1 MSQETKV
8 EKQTRLEQEG
18 IQARKEQ
25 TIKNDFS
32 KNGEIYNEE
41 NDLALSHD
49 DELHPLGKGSGHG
62 GHTHVVPNRRA
73 SKTAIDRSQF
83 DTERGGGSYDIFGMN
98 DAGGRKR
105 STMINLYSA
114 NYQYNENSIDTSKNI
129 EDGQWVNK

>member
-1 MSQETKV
+1 MAQETKV

-32 KNGEIYNEE
+32 RNGEIYNEE
-41 NDLALSHD
+41 SDLALSHE
-49 DELHPLGKGSGHG
+49 DELHPLGKGTGSSGHG
-62 GHTHVVPNRRA
+62 HRTPNRNA
-73 SKTAIDRSQF
+73 SKTAIDRTDF
-83 DTERGGGSYDIFGMN
+83 DTEKGGGSYDIFGMN

-114 NYQYNENSIDTSKNI
+114 EYQYNENSIDTSENVK
-129 EDGQWVNK
+129 DGQWVNK

>member
-1 MSQETKV
+1 MAQETKV

-18 IQARKEQ
+18 ILARKEQ

-41 NDLALSHD
+41 SELALSHE
-49 DELHPLGKGSGHG
+49 DESHPLGKGTGSSGHG
-62 GHTHVVPNRRA
+62 HRIPNRNA
-73 SKTAIDRSQF
+73 SKTTIDRTDF

-105 STMINLYSA
+105 LTMINLYSA
-114 NYQYNENSIDTSKNI
+114 NYQYNENSIDTSKNV